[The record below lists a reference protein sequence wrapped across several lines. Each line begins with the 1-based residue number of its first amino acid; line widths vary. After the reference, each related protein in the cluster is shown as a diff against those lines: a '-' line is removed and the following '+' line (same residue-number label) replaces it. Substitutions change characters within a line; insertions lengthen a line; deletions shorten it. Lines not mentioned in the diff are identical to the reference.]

1 MRVLYTDV
9 AVFVYTPRGRGDSTV
24 VPCTLAR
31 VTWETAQDPLELYL
45 KRVAEPLECVDR
57 LLERLKPL
65 SPDPEFSVSLL
76 YDVERYSEP
85 LNSITERELSRRLAE
100 YILRRNI
107 NARFASEARNI
118 IDGVFGVLMEPL
130 SVATVHVRGDKGDKG
145 EKVFVSIIRAVRFVR
160 GGMRAWR

>member
-1 MRVLYTDV
+1 
-9 AVFVYTPRGRGDSTV
+9 
-24 VPCTLAR
+24 
-31 VTWETAQDPLELYL
+31 LELYL

-65 SPDPEFSVSLL
+65 SPSPEFSVSLL

-85 LNSITERELSRRLAE
+85 LNSITERELSRQLAE

-107 NARFASEARNI
+107 SARFTSKARNI
-118 IDGVFGVLMEPL
+118 INEVFGMLMEPL
-130 SVATVHVRGDKGDKG
+130 SLATVRTRGDKE
-145 EKVFVSIIRAVRFVR
+145 EKAFVNIVRAVRLVR